1 MVATNHSKSSNSSA
15 RRLIVTAREARA
27 LLAGATQV
35 RRVLRNPG
43 VCEACFDEG
52 TPHNGSAAVFG
63 GGAYLRVPY
72 CEHKDRLGERVQSP
86 LVVGGVYWIAEAWG
100 WIGEHHFQDHRL
112 IYWRAERDDWLP
124 SQRWRSAAT
133 MPAWASRMS
142 VVVEAVRVER
152 VPWAWVAVGTVR
164 RTL

>member
-1 MVATNHSKSSNSSA
+1 MGRGERARLLRVGGLLMVATNHSKSWNSS

-27 LLAGATQV
+27 LRDGATQI
-35 RRVLRNPG
+35 RRFINGQDPLDDFQTLPPLGLR
-43 VCEACFDEG
+43 
-52 TPHNGSAAVFG
+52 
-63 GGAYLRVPY
+63 L
-72 CEHKDRLGERVQSP
+72 P
-86 LVVGGVYWIAEAWG
+86 LVAGGVYWIAEAWG